1 MKALYYNAI
10 LGILL
15 SFPSFLKA
23 QIRPFEPLNPD
34 RIFFKGKVV
43 DTDNNAL
50 PKVSINIPGSMRG
63 TISDSNGN
71 FYIDAKPKETLYFTY
86 AGKEDAYRQLQE
98 KDTTGFIVQMQPRIQ
113 RLKNVH
119 VRKDKKIIEKGE
131 PYEDDRDGT
140 FELVYADAYFPDG
153 EEALY
158 KFFKENQQYPQE
170 AFKQGEEGEV
180 LIQFTID
187 EKGKATD
194 PKILRSVSP
203 MLDQEAKRL
212 VLSMPA
218 WKPARQ
224 RGLCVESTFILPVYF
239 HIDIWKQYTE

>member
-15 SFPSFLKA
+15 FFPSFLKA

-50 PKVSINIPGSMRG
+50 PKVSIYIPGSMRG

-153 EEALY
+153 E
-158 KFFKENQQYPQE
+158 
-170 AFKQGEEGEV
+170 
-180 LIQFTID
+180 
-187 EKGKATD
+187 
-194 PKILRSVSP
+194 
-203 MLDQEAKRL
+203 
-212 VLSMPA
+212 
-218 WKPARQ
+218 
-224 RGLCVESTFILPVYF
+224 
-239 HIDIWKQYTE
+239 

>member
-50 PKVSINIPGSMRG
+50 PKVSIYIPGSMRG

-71 FYIDAKPKETLYFTY
+71 FYIDAKPKETLYSTY

-140 FELVYADAYFPDG
+140 FELYMQMPISQMVKK
-153 EEALY
+153 LY
-158 KFFKENQQYPQE
+158 TNSSKKTNNILR
-170 AFKQGEEGEV
+170 K
-180 LIQFTID
+180 LLS
-187 EKGKATD
+187 KGK
-194 PKILRSVSP
+194 K
-203 MLDQEAKRL
+203 EK
-212 VLSMPA
+212 
-218 WKPARQ
+218 
-224 RGLCVESTFILPVYF
+224 Y
-239 HIDIWKQYTE
+239 

>member
-50 PKVSINIPGSMRG
+50 PKVSIYIPGSMRG

-86 AGKEDAYRQLQE
+86 AGERYYRLHSTNA
-98 KDTTGFIVQMQPRIQ
+98 TTYS
-113 RLKNVH
+113 K
-119 VRKDKKIIEKGE
+119 IEKC
-131 PYEDDRDGT
+131 T
-140 FELVYADAYFPDG
+140 C
-153 EEALY
+153 
-158 KFFKENQQYPQE
+158 K
-170 AFKQGEEGEV
+170 
-180 LIQFTID
+180 
-187 EKGKATD
+187 
-194 PKILRSVSP
+194 
-203 MLDQEAKRL
+203 KR
-212 VLSMPA
+212 
-218 WKPARQ
+218 
-224 RGLCVESTFILPVYF
+224 
-239 HIDIWKQYTE
+239 

>member
-1 MKALYYNAI
+1 MPN
-10 LGILL
+10 
-15 SFPSFLKA
+15 LKK
-23 QIRPFEPLNPD
+23 PY
-34 RIFFKGKVV
+34 
-43 DTDNNAL
+43 TL
-50 PKVSINIPGSMRG
+50 PM
-63 TISDSNGN
+63 
-71 FYIDAKPKETLYFTY
+71 
-86 AGKEDAYRQLQE
+86 
-98 KDTTGFIVQMQPRIQ
+98 
-113 RLKNVH
+113 H

>member
-1 MKALYYNAI
+1 MQELITFNMHKSYNF
-10 LGILL
+10 LL
-15 SFPSFLKA
+15 IKSFKT
-23 QIRPFEPLNPD
+23 
-34 RIFFKGKVV
+34 KY
-43 DTDNNAL
+43 
-50 PKVSINIPGSMRG
+50 
-63 TISDSNGN
+63 ISQ
-71 FYIDAKPKETLYFTY
+71 K
-86 AGKEDAYRQLQE
+86 
-98 KDTTGFIVQMQPRIQ
+98 
-113 RLKNVH
+113 
-119 VRKDKKIIEKGE
+119 
-131 PYEDDRDGT
+131 
-140 FELVYADAYFPDG
+140 
-153 EEALY
+153 EALY

>member
-15 SFPSFLKA
+15 FFPSFLKA

-50 PKVSINIPGSMRG
+50 PKVSIYIPGSMRG

-98 KDTTGFIVQMQPRIQ
+98 KDTTGFIVQCNHVF
-113 RLKNVH
+113 KN
-119 VRKDKKIIEKGE
+119 
-131 PYEDDRDGT
+131 
-140 FELVYADAYFPDG
+140 
-153 EEALY
+153 
-158 KFFKENQQYPQE
+158 
-170 AFKQGEEGEV
+170 
-180 LIQFTID
+180 
-187 EKGKATD
+187 
-194 PKILRSVSP
+194 
-203 MLDQEAKRL
+203 
-212 VLSMPA
+212 
-218 WKPARQ
+218 
-224 RGLCVESTFILPVYF
+224 
-239 HIDIWKQYTE
+239 

>member
-50 PKVSINIPGSMRG
+50 PKVSIYIPGSMRG

-86 AGKEDAYRQLQE
+86 AGKEDAYRQL
-98 KDTTGFIVQMQPRIQ
+98 
-113 RLKNVH
+113 H
-119 VRKDKKIIEKGE
+119 VRKYKKIIEKGE

>member
-15 SFPSFLKA
+15 FFPSFLKA

-50 PKVSINIPGSMRG
+50 PKVSIYIPGSMRG

-119 VRKDKKIIEKGE
+119 VRKIRKSLKKVNLMKTTVMV
-131 PYEDDRDGT
+131 R
-140 FELVYADAYFPDG
+140 LN
-153 EEALY
+153 LY
-158 KFFKENQQYPQE
+158 MQMPISQMVKKLYTNSL
-170 AFKQGEEGEV
+170 KK
-180 LIQFTID
+180 TNN
-187 EKGKATD
+187 
-194 PKILRSVSP
+194 ILRK
-203 MLDQEAKRL
+203 L
-212 VLSMPA
+212 LS
-218 WKPARQ
+218 K
-224 RGLCVESTFILPVYF
+224 EKKEKY
-239 HIDIWKQYTE
+239 

>member
-1 MKALYYNAI
+1 
-10 LGILL
+10 
-15 SFPSFLKA
+15 
-23 QIRPFEPLNPD
+23 
-34 RIFFKGKVV
+34 
-43 DTDNNAL
+43 
-50 PKVSINIPGSMRG
+50 MRG

-71 FYIDAKPKETLYFTY
+71 FYIDAKPKETLYFTH

-98 KDTTGFIVQMQPRIQ
+98 KDTTGFIVQMQPHIQ

-170 AFKQGEEGEV
+170 AFKQGEEGEI

-194 PKILRSVSP
+194 PKILQSVSP

-239 HIDIWKQYTE
+239 HIDIQKQYTE